1 MFGSAVLAVFL
12 AFQVIP
18 RIVLRI
24 LTKGRIRSR
33 LLPWYEV
40 YDEIAAELQAR
51 RIAAEVRREAA
62 QRRNA

>member
-33 LLPWYEV
+33 LLPYYEV
-40 YDEIAAELQAR
+40 YDEIAAELKAR

-62 QRRNA
+62 QRRDA